1 MKLILEV
8 SITNTVEIVVEAD
21 SPQDIYDLLNEDS
34 AQALAFRKVIEER
47 EADYHEEEE
56 RDYNVY
62 YPRYE
67 YSDDDVDFK
76 IKSK

>member
-34 AQALAFRKVIEER
+34 AQALALRKVIEER
-47 EADYHEEEE
+47 EADYYEEEE

-67 YSDDDVDFK
+67 YTDDDVDFK

>member
-47 EADYHEEEE
+47 EADYYEEEE

>member
-8 SITNTVEIVVEAD
+8 SITNTVEVIVEAN

-47 EADYHEEEE
+47 EADYYEEEE

>member
-8 SITNTVEIVVEAD
+8 SITNTVEVVVEAN

-47 EADYHEEEE
+47 EADYYEEEE

-67 YSDDDVDFK
+67 YTDDDVDFK

>member
-8 SITNTVEIVVEAD
+8 SITNTVEVVVEAN

-47 EADYHEEEE
+47 EADYYEEEE

-67 YSDDDVDFK
+67 YTDNDVDFK